1 MLSSFFS
8 GISGLVSNSHSINV
22 VGNNIANVNT
32 IGYKASRATF
42 EDVLYQSIFG
52 TSGTSQ
58 VGRGSALASV
68 DTLFAQGSF
77 ESTSV
82 PTDLAIGGQGFFIA
96 RSAESESKY
105 YTRAGQ
111 FRFDEEGVMTNP
123 AGYILQ
129 GKQIDRTT
137 NSPFGVDTDIVVSPE
152 PSEPKKTEVVG
163 MVVNLQSNAAWK
175 GAIGALS
182 NTGNNID
189 TVAASTGK
197 YPRSGDYSTTITNRL
212 AAAITHTGSVAPTYN
227 LNGTINL
234 NGTNVTLTNVSTI
247 GGLVAAIN
255 GQTATTH
262 IVASAGGAGSDCLTL
277 TSNTNGLDIIVT
289 DSGLTSGGIG
299 WSDVDK
305 ESEDL
310 YGSQLT
316 STVTWLMPD
325 GVPANKTFTG
335 VISSHRGTI
344 TNWAGSGLDITTANP
359 AGYVLQA
366 TDATH
371 PVQTFTISG
380 FEAQY
385 VSATENPSTTSNY
398 SSSITVYDSLG
409 QPHVVTVY
417 FRKAYEDTV
426 GAAQT
431 AVWEWHATLSGTD
444 SASGQDE
451 DVKWGY
457 LTFNNNGVLTSGG
470 EAQKVSFNF
479 SQGAEA
485 EQSVEIVFGVNSGGG
500 STTQYP
506 IASKTNF
513 QSQDGYP
520 PGVLMNVTVN
530 QDGII
535 SGHYSNGQIL
545 DLYQITLAN
554 FNNPW
559 GLHREGGNLFSG
571 TIESGSAYTNAPG
584 EGGVGKIN
592 PNSLEQSNVD
602 LATEF
607 VKMIIAQRG
616 FQANSRVITTTD
628 EILQELMN
636 IKR

>member
-77 ESTSV
+77 ESTSE
-82 PTDLAIGGQGFFIA
+82 PTDLAIGGKGFFIV
-96 RSAESESKY
+96 RAEEGDQKY

-123 AGYILQ
+123 AGNILQ
-129 GKQIDRTT
+129 GKAIDRTT
-137 NSPFGVDTDIVVSPE
+137 NSAFGVDRDIVISPE
-152 PSEPKKTEVVG
+152 PSEPKKTEKIG
-163 MVVNLQSNAAWK
+163 MAVNLQSNAPWK
-175 GAIGALS
+175 GSIGTLT
-182 NTGNNID
+182 NKGNNIELI
-189 TVAASTGK
+189 AASEGK
-197 YPRSGDYSTTITNRL
+197 FPRRGDYTTTITNRD
-212 AAAITHTGSVAPTYN
+212 AAQITHTGTNAPTYN
-227 LNGTINL
+227 VNGTITINGVNIALANVATL
-234 NGTNVTLTNVSTI
+234 NA
-247 GGLVAAIN
+247 LVAAIN
-255 GQTATTH
+255 AQTAATH
-262 IVASAGGAGSDCLTL
+262 VVASAGGAGGNLLTL
-277 TSNTNGLDIIVT
+277 TANTDGLDIILNDTGLSSGSLGWT
-289 DSGLTSGGIG
+289 DA
-299 WSDVDK
+299 DK
-305 ESEDL
+305 ASEDL
-310 YGSQLT
+310 YGSQL
-316 STVTWLMPD
+316 SMSVTWTLPD
-325 GVPANKTFTG
+325 GALSTKSFSG
-335 VISSHRGTI
+335 VVSSHRGTH
-344 TNWAGSGLDITTANP
+344 TNWEGSGLDITMANP
-359 AGYVLQA
+359 AGYVLQE
-366 TDATH
+366 TDGGH
-371 PVQTFTISG
+371 PAQTFSISG
-380 FEAQY
+380 FESQY
-385 VSATENPSTTSNY
+385 VSALSNPSTTSNY
-398 SSSITVYDSLG
+398 SSSITAYDSLG
-409 QPHVVTVY
+409 QPHVVTVF

-431 AVWEWHATLSGTD
+431 NVWEWHAHLSGTD

-451 DVKWGY
+451 TVKWGY
-457 LTFNNNGVLTSGG
+457 LTFNNNGVLISGG
-470 EAQKVSFNF
+470 EPQAISFSF
-479 SQGAEA
+479 SQGAEPHQMIDLVMGA
-485 EQSVEIVFGVNSGGG
+485 QSGGG

-513 QSQDGYP
+513 QNQDGYP

-530 QDGII
+530 QEGII

-559 GLHREGGNLFSG
+559 GLSREGGNLFSE
-571 TIESGSAYTNAPG
+571 TIESGSPYTNAPG
-584 EGGVGKIN
+584 EGGMGKIN

-607 VKMIIAQRG
+607 VKMIVAQRG